1 MRNVRL
7 WCYACR
13 VMAQRRDEQLA
24 LGLKLE
30 PRFPYRPP
38 KHRLP
43 RSFNKTY
50 SRDKENQRP
59 AGHLPP
65 NTTLQRHV
73 RSNRNVHIPRFY
85 YPQGKPTSEHQME
98 VALKKISAVF
108 HQFPNQQVVKDKFHL
123 VTKACD
129 CPLYWKMP
137 LFAATGGE
145 KLGHVES
152 NTFLDFW
159 KKLLLSC
166 HDQASWFIHIL
177 TRGLRD
183 HLTPDDLGAM
193 IQDVVDSHPGLTFLK
208 EATEFHSRYVHTKAD
223 WSRLRRELVLPELI
237 EGGNVNEK
245 AKELTRAIQR
255 AMRVAIPYQ
264 AEVEQMKKQVL
275 LVTYRIRKKEYES
288 ALAKREGWER
298 YVQEELR
305 NNARGIPF
313 QMATGKIRPPAMI
326 STLRRPE
333 GDMTVGWEESARLL
347 VIARIFY
354 CVNRS
359 WSGRISLPELRR
371 SNLLRV
377 IQLLEEEEDINQVTS
392 YFSYEHFYVI
402 YCRFWELDRDH
413 DLFIDRQDLH
423 RHSEHALSTRIIERI
438 FSGAVT
444 RGARQQSDKMS
455 YTEFVWF
462 LLSEEDKTHPT
473 AIEYWFRCMDLD
485 GDGYLSMYE
494 LEYFYEEQL
503 QRMEAIGIETLPFED
518 CLCQMLDMIHPATPG
533 KISLSDLKQCKMTS
547 IFFDTFF
554 NLEKYLDHEQRDP
567 FASQRE
573 HDTDG
578 QELSDWDRYAAEE
591 YELLVAEEGSNDQ
604 QEDITRFWDP
614 GLIGYLLVTCATDD
628 PKMYSDMVWRRQ
640 SELPTMVDDEM

>member
-38 KHRLP
+38 IHRLP

-73 RSNRNVHIPRFY
+73 LLPARETHVRAPDGGGSQEDIGSVPSV
-85 YPQGKPTSEHQME
+85 PQPTGCQR
-98 VALKKISAVF
+98 
-108 HQFPNQQVVKDKFHL
+108 QVPSCHKVSIIQIFVYL
-123 VTKACD
+123 FIVNLQACD

-137 LFAATGGE
+137 LFVATGGE

-166 HDQASWFIHIL
+166 HDQASRFIHIL

-193 IQDVVDSHPGLTFLK
+193 VQDVVDSHPGLTFLK
-208 EATEFHSRYVHTKAD
+208 EATEFHSRYVHT
-223 WSRLRRELVLPELI
+223 
-237 EGGNVNEK
+237 
-245 AKELTRAIQR
+245 
-255 AMRVAIPYQ
+255 
-264 AEVEQMKKQVL
+264 
-275 LVTYRIRKKEYES
+275 
-288 ALAKREGWER
+288 
-298 YVQEELR
+298 
-305 NNARGIPF
+305 
-313 QMATGKIRPPAMI
+313 
-326 STLRRPE
+326 
-333 GDMTVGWEESARLL
+333 

-444 RGARQQSDKMS
+444 RGSKQQSDKMS

-578 QELSDWDRYAAEE
+578 QEVKDYYTSQLLSDWDRYAAEE

-604 QEDITRFWDP
+604 QEDMLYEDDDTEGEDALSPNLDNIITNNNDSESKSEHWKKPSFT
-614 GLIGYLLVTCATDD
+614 VTDF
-628 PKMYSDMVWRRQ
+628 DM
-640 SELPTMVDDEM
+640 DDEDDDDSADYAADSDDCSL